1 MDRNKEIFEESKK
14 YMPGGV
20 NSPVRSFGSV
30 GINPPVIKSGKGA
43 MIKDEN
49 GNEYI
54 DFVLAWGPMILG
66 HCDEDVVE
74 AIKKTSEESIAFGA
88 STKLELDLA
97 KLLCETLDNVDMIR
111 MVNSGTEATM
121 SAVKLARGYT
131 KKDKIIKFAGCY
143 HGHFDGFLIEAGSGV
158 LTEGIPGCLGV
169 PEESIKNTLI
179 GIYNDEKQVE
189 ELFEKYGN
197 DIAGI
202 IIEPV
207 AGNMGVVKCDP
218 KFMRKLR
225 ELCDKYGALLIFD
238 EVMCGFRVAY
248 KGAQTLFDVK
258 PDLVTYAKIMGGG
271 LPCGAYGGRREIMEN
286 LSPLGGVYQA
296 GTMSGNPIVMSAGL
310 ATVKKLYENPSYYN
324 HIEKIGSKLE
334 KGVLEIAKKKG
345 LGLVVNRQG
354 GMMTLFFTD
363 LKEVK
368 CYDDVKTCDGE
379 RFKRYFLHMLNKGF
393 NIPPSQFEAMFLS
406 VKHTEEH
413 IKSFKSMLIFRY
425 IFKKRLNLIGSFITN
440 LIYLYVFVLEIFFL
454 IKIFIYL

>member
-97 KLLCETLDNVDMIR
+97 KILCETLDNVDMIR

-310 ATVKKLYENPSYYN
+310 ATVKKLYENPSYYD

-379 RFKRYFLHMLNKGF
+379 RFKRYFLHILNKGF

-413 IKSFKSMLIFRY
+413 IDKFLEAFESFE
-425 IFKKRLNLIGSFITN
+425 G
-440 LIYLYVFVLEIFFL
+440 
-454 IKIFIYL
+454 

>member
-413 IKSFKSMLIFRY
+413 IDKFLEAIESFE
-425 IFKKRLNLIGSFITN
+425 G
-440 LIYLYVFVLEIFFL
+440 
-454 IKIFIYL
+454 

>member
-97 KLLCETLDNVDMIR
+97 KLLSETLDNVDMIR

-310 ATVKKLYENPSYYN
+310 ATVKKLYENPSYYD

-413 IKSFKSMLIFRY
+413 IDKFLEAFESFE
-425 IFKKRLNLIGSFITN
+425 G
-440 LIYLYVFVLEIFFL
+440 
-454 IKIFIYL
+454 

>member
-310 ATVKKLYENPSYYN
+310 ATVKKLYENPSYYD

-345 LGLVVNRQG
+345 LGIVVNRQG

-413 IKSFKSMLIFRY
+413 IDKFLEAFESFE
-425 IFKKRLNLIGSFITN
+425 G
-440 LIYLYVFVLEIFFL
+440 
-454 IKIFIYL
+454 

>member
-310 ATVKKLYENPSYYN
+310 ATVKKLYENPSYYD

-413 IKSFKSMLIFRY
+413 IDKFLEDFESFE
-425 IFKKRLNLIGSFITN
+425 G
-440 LIYLYVFVLEIFFL
+440 
-454 IKIFIYL
+454 

>member
-97 KLLCETLDNVDMIR
+97 KLLCKTLDNVDMIR

-310 ATVKKLYENPSYYN
+310 ATVKKLYENPSYYD

-413 IKSFKSMLIFRY
+413 IDKFLEAFESFE
-425 IFKKRLNLIGSFITN
+425 G
-440 LIYLYVFVLEIFFL
+440 
-454 IKIFIYL
+454 

>member
-310 ATVKKLYENPSYYN
+310 ATVKKLYENPSYYD

-413 IKSFKSMLIFRY
+413 IDKFLEVFESFE
-425 IFKKRLNLIGSFITN
+425 G
-440 LIYLYVFVLEIFFL
+440 
-454 IKIFIYL
+454 

>member
-207 AGNMGVVKCDP
+207 AGNMGVVKCEP

-310 ATVKKLYENPSYYN
+310 ATVKKLYENPSYYD
-324 HIEKIGSKLE
+324 HIEKIGLKLE

-413 IKSFKSMLIFRY
+413 IDKFLEAFESFE
-425 IFKKRLNLIGSFITN
+425 G
-440 LIYLYVFVLEIFFL
+440 
-454 IKIFIYL
+454 

>member
-310 ATVKKLYENPSYYN
+310 ATVKKLYENPSYYD

-334 KGVLEIAKKKG
+334 KGVLEIAKKKS

-413 IKSFKSMLIFRY
+413 IDKFLEAFESFE
-425 IFKKRLNLIGSFITN
+425 G
-440 LIYLYVFVLEIFFL
+440 
-454 IKIFIYL
+454 

>member
-97 KLLCETLDNVDMIR
+97 KLLCKTLDNVDMIR

-207 AGNMGVVKCDP
+207 AGNMGVVKCEP

-310 ATVKKLYENPSYYN
+310 ATVKKLYENPSYYD
-324 HIEKIGSKLE
+324 HIEKIGLKLE
-334 KGVLEIAKKKG
+334 KGVIEIAKKKG

-413 IKSFKSMLIFRY
+413 IDKFLEAFESFE
-425 IFKKRLNLIGSFITN
+425 G
-440 LIYLYVFVLEIFFL
+440 
-454 IKIFIYL
+454 

>member
-30 GINPPVIKSGKGA
+30 GIDPPVIKSGKGA

-310 ATVKKLYENPSYYN
+310 ATVKKLYENPSYYD

-345 LGLVVNRQG
+345 IGLVVNRQG

-379 RFKRYFLHMLNKGF
+379 RFKIYFLHMLNKGF

-413 IKSFKSMLIFRY
+413 IDKFLEAFESFE
-425 IFKKRLNLIGSFITN
+425 G
-440 LIYLYVFVLEIFFL
+440 
-454 IKIFIYL
+454 

>member
-30 GINPPVIKSGKGA
+30 GINPPIIKSGKGA

-310 ATVKKLYENPSYYN
+310 ATVKKLYENPSYYD

-345 LGLVVNRQG
+345 IGLVVNRQG

-413 IKSFKSMLIFRY
+413 IDKFLEAFESFE
-425 IFKKRLNLIGSFITN
+425 G
-440 LIYLYVFVLEIFFL
+440 
-454 IKIFIYL
+454 

>member
-20 NSPVRSFGSV
+20 NSPVRYFGSV

-310 ATVKKLYENPSYYN
+310 ATVKKLYENPSYYD

-413 IKSFKSMLIFRY
+413 IDKFLEAFESFE
-425 IFKKRLNLIGSFITN
+425 G
-440 LIYLYVFVLEIFFL
+440 
-454 IKIFIYL
+454 

>member
-225 ELCDKYGALLIFD
+225 ELCDKYGALLIFV

-310 ATVKKLYENPSYYN
+310 ATVKKLYENPSYYD

-413 IKSFKSMLIFRY
+413 IDKFLEAFESFE
-425 IFKKRLNLIGSFITN
+425 G
-440 LIYLYVFVLEIFFL
+440 
-454 IKIFIYL
+454 

>member
-225 ELCDKYGALLIFD
+225 ELCDKYEALLIFD

-310 ATVKKLYENPSYYN
+310 ATVKKLYENPSYYD

-334 KGVLEIAKKKG
+334 KGIIEIAKKKG

-413 IKSFKSMLIFRY
+413 IDKFLEAFESFE
-425 IFKKRLNLIGSFITN
+425 G
-440 LIYLYVFVLEIFFL
+440 
-454 IKIFIYL
+454 

>member
-1 MDRNKEIFEESKK
+1 MNMDRNKEIFEESKK

-169 PEESIKNTLI
+169 PDESIKNTLI

-207 AGNMGVVKCDP
+207 AGNMGVVKCEP

-310 ATVKKLYENPSYYN
+310 ATVKKLYENPSYYD

-413 IKSFKSMLIFRY
+413 IEKFLEAFESFE
-425 IFKKRLNLIGSFITN
+425 G
-440 LIYLYVFVLEIFFL
+440 
-454 IKIFIYL
+454 